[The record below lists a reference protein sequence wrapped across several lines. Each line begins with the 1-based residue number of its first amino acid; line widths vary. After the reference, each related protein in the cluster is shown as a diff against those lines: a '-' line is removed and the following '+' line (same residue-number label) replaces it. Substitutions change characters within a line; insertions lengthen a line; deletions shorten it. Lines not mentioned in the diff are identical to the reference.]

1 MRNISGQII
10 LSATDLSNFLNCRH
24 RTALEL
30 GEARGK
36 RPRPYFHDPVLEAL
50 FARGLE
56 HEHQYVETLEGAGRC
71 IVNLAEFRDRTE
83 VVERTVDAMRAGVDA
98 IVQGALEDG
107 NWYGRPD
114 VLLKTA
120 ASSAFGA
127 WAYEV
132 ADTKLARETRG
143 GTILQLG
150 LYCEMLTRMQGHAP
164 ERFYVVTPDTAAP
177 RSFVSGGRLLRLL
190 SPDPRA
196 A

>member
-1 MRNISGQII
+1 MRESDGNLV

-36 RPRPYFHDPVLEAL
+36 RSRPHFYDPVLEAL

-56 HEHQYVETLEGAGRC
+56 HERQYVDSLESAGPHL
-71 IVNLAEFRDRTE
+71 VNLADIKDRAE
-83 VVERTVDAMRAGVDA
+83 AVARTVNTMRAGADA

-114 VLLKTA
+114 VLLKVDA
-120 ASSAFGA
+120 PSAFGV

-143 GTILQLG
+143 GTVLQLG
-150 LYCEMLTRMQGHAP
+150 LYSEMLARTQGRRP
-164 ERFYVVTPDTAAP
+164 EHFYVSSRPTQSRPFTSIALTTTPPTFD
-177 RSFVSGGRLLRLL
+177 
-190 SPDPRA
+190 
-196 A
+196 